1 MMILSHLLRPEI
13 LELIEEGRLN
23 ELREFLG
30 NQPAPEIAELIV
42 AVEDRDRVLL
52 FRLLPRHLADE
63 VFSLLDAGAQNLL
76 LENMAQEEIRS
87 ALQSLTPDDRTALFE
102 ELPAQV
108 TQRLLGLLTDDERRK
123 ALQLLSYPED
133 SVGRLMTDRYL
144 KVQPQWT
151 VAEAI
156 NHIRRQGTD
165 SETIAMVYITD
176 DKGRLVDDLRLRKL
190 IIADPATRVADLLD
204 GQFVALSS
212 RQDREEAV
220 RMFKKYDLYAM
231 PVVDADGVLLGIVTV
246 DDILDVA
253 EEESTEDFHK
263 LGTVNP
269 LDMSLR
275 EATLGVLFRKRIGWL
290 LGLVAVNVV
299 AGLGIALFESTILAV
314 VALVFF
320 LPLLVGSGGN
330 AGAQSSTLVVRAM
343 ATGEIGRGDWWRLFR
358 KEILVSA
365 SIGVSMALATF
376 LLGLWRGGARVGL
389 IVSIS
394 MIAVVITSSLMGL
407 LLPMLLNKVKLDPAT
422 ASAPLVTSLADIV
435 GVLIYFSIARAMLGA

>member
-13 LELIEEGRLN
+13 LDLIEEGRLN

>member
-13 LELIEEGRLN
+13 LDLIEEGRLN

-320 LPLLVGSGGN
+320 LPPLVGSGGN

>member
-13 LELIEEGRLN
+13 LDLIEEGRLN

-365 SIGVSMALATF
+365 SIGLSMAIATF

>member
-156 NHIRRQGTD
+156 SHIRRQGTD

-212 RQDREEAV
+212 RQHREEAV

-290 LGLVAVNVV
+290 LGLVAVNIV

>member
-13 LELIEEGRLN
+13 LDLIEEGRLN

-231 PVVDADGVLLGIVTV
+231 PVVDA
-246 DDILDVA
+246 
-253 EEESTEDFHK
+253 
-263 LGTVNP
+263 
-269 LDMSLR
+269 
-275 EATLGVLFRKRIGWL
+275 EACCW
-290 LGLVAVNVV
+290 
-299 AGLGIALFESTILAV
+299 
-314 VALVFF
+314 
-320 LPLLVGSGGN
+320 
-330 AGAQSSTLVVRAM
+330 
-343 ATGEIGRGDWWRLFR
+343 
-358 KEILVSA
+358 A
-365 SIGVSMALATF
+365 S
-376 LLGLWRGGARVGL
+376 
-389 IVSIS
+389 
-394 MIAVVITSSLMGL
+394 
-407 LLPMLLNKVKLDPAT
+407 
-422 ASAPLVTSLADIV
+422 
-435 GVLIYFSIARAMLGA
+435 